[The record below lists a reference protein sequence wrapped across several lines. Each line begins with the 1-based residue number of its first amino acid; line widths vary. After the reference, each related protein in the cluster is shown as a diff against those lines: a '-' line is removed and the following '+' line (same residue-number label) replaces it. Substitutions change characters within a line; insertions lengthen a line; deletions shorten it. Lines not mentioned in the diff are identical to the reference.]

1 MTYIKK
7 VWVNNGSPPLSAE
20 NLQVI
25 DDGIETLDTEK
36 VDIAGDTMTSTL
48 VIDPVTD
55 VPALQIIPASDT
67 ATTKFMIQGRN
78 AANNADKFTI
88 DNAGNIVTVGTVDG
102 ADISAHAHTGA
113 DGTVVV
119 NAATVTVVD
128 STSATTWPIIVDTV
142 TGSLAAK
149 TDAGLTYNAS
159 TANLATTTFTGAL
172 AGNASTAT
180 LAATSTV
187 IDSTS
192 ATTWPTIVDT
202 VTGSLAIKTDAGL
215 TYNAETANLATT
227 TFTGALA
234 GNATTSTNTTG
245 NAATVTVADAASAT
259 TTYPLLGTAV
269 SGSLSPKTDT
279 GLTYNADTN
288 ALTATTFVG
297 AVTGAASLNALKA
310 GDTMAGVLT
319 QNGANLAGTAYQSQ
333 SFQNLLKNGDFESW
347 SAGTSVAPD
356 NWVAYTLSI
365 ARESTASNTKYG
377 TYSMLLTSTGGVNDR
392 IQNTALSGTSYT
404 SSVGKTF
411 TYGVWVKSSVAV
423 NVNILEDGI
432 GRTTSVSSGSGN
444 WEVITVS
451 KTVAGGGTGIS
462 AEIFMP
468 ASVSTAYIDGA
479 ILVEGSV
486 VPAFSPR
493 PLYDDGKTLTVDSAN
508 NLITTPKIAGG
519 SATTQDLVLQTTTGV
534 GEAGADMHFLVG
546 NNGAT
551 EAVTIL
557 NSGNVGI
564 GVASPRA
571 LLDVTSGTQNTIG
584 DSPGIVTFTSA
595 ATIPSI
601 GTLSLESNTEMDAN
615 IGSTL
620 TFKARYIA
628 ANTQGAVFAAIKGI
642 KESAVSGNLN
652 GIMTFYVR
660 TDGQDVNTASEKMR
674 IVGST
679 GNVGIGTTAPATKLD
694 VAGAIQVSSAVA
706 LSLGGYVRT
715 FAEATG
721 TPSGTTTYF
730 DIAVDVPVGCK
741 LLGAQLRVD
750 TALTAGETWGAAYV
764 TGSTTALAAAGTAV
778 AQNTK
783 ISKMHV
789 DEITTDTTKVRIT
802 RDAGNFT
809 DAAGVIRAI
818 VYFEQFTAMGN
829 AA

>member
-119 NAATVTVVD
+119 NAATLSVVD
-128 STSATTWPIIVDTV
+128 STSATTWPVIVDTV

-493 PLYDDGKTLTVDSAN
+493 PLYDDGKTLTVDSVN

-519 SATTQDLVLQTTTGV
+519 SATTQDLTLQTTTGV

-557 NSGNVGI
+557 NNGNVGI
-564 GVASPRA
+564 GQVAPSAKLDIVATDAENATA
-571 LLDVTSGTQNTIG
+571 LEVNQLDTSTA
-584 DSPGIVTFTSA
+584 VA
-595 ATIPSI
+595 ATIVNAGTGDGLFIDQNGNGVALHIDNDGTANSLTVEGTTAEDFAIAKSGSI
-601 GTLSLESNTEMDAN
+601 L
-615 IGSTL
+615 
-620 TFKARYIA
+620 
-628 ANTQGAVFAAIKGI
+628 VP
-642 KESAVSGNLN
+642 
-652 GIMTFYVR
+652 R
-660 TDGQDVNTASEKMR
+660 T
-674 IVGST
+674 I
-679 GNVGIGTTAPATKLD
+679 TAPATTGNQTIDK
-694 VAGAIQVSSAVA
+694 VAG
-706 LSLGGYVRT
+706 
-715 FAEATG
+715 
-721 TPSGTTTYF
+721 
-730 DIAVDVPVGCK
+730 
-741 LLGAQLRVD
+741 RVNI
-750 TALTAGETWGAAYV
+750 
-764 TGSTTALAAAGTAV
+764 AAAGTTVTVTNSLVTADSIIFAV
-778 AQNTK
+778 AATA
-783 ISKMHV
+783 
-789 DEITTDTTKVRIT
+789 
-802 RDAGNFT
+802 DATAMVMNVVP
-809 DAAGVIRAI
+809 AAGSFVINTVA
-818 VYFEQFTAMGN
+818 VTAETAFN
-829 AA
+829 FLVIS

>member
-1 MTYIKK
+1 MSLDAVANFIKINVVGTYDAAATDITVETGKGATLPTPPFNM
-7 VWVNNGSPPLSAE
+7 VWYNNTNFGDPSDDSFKEIIRVNSILGDVLTVTRGQE
-20 NLQVI
+20 
-25 DDGIETLDTEK
+25 GIAASVK
-36 VDIAGDTMTSTL
+36 NIAGVQYKLLLAFTKKSYDEISTSTT
-48 VIDPVTD
+48 I
-55 VPALQIIPASDT
+55 ADT
-67 ATTKFMIQGRN
+67 
-78 AANNADKFTI
+78 
-88 DNAGNIVTVGTVDG
+88 V
-102 ADISAHAHTGA
+102 
-113 DGTVVV
+113 
-119 NAATVTVVD
+119 
-128 STSATTWPIIVDTV
+128 SATTWPLLTESV
-142 TGSLAAK
+142 TGTLSPK
-149 TDAGLTYNAS
+149 SDAGLTYNAS
-159 TANLATTTFTGAL
+159 TANLAATTFTGAL
-172 AGNASTAT
+172 
-180 LAATSTV
+180 V
-187 IDSTS
+187 
-192 ATTWPTIVDT
+192 
-202 VTGSLAIKTDAGL
+202 
-215 TYNAETANLATT
+215 
-227 TFTGALA
+227 

-245 NAATVTVADAASAT
+245 NAATVTVADAASDT
-259 TTYPLLGTAV
+259 TTYPLLGIDLT
-269 SGSLSPKTDT
+269 GNMSPRTDT

-288 ALTATTFVG
+288 VLTTTTFVG
-297 AVTGAASLNALKA
+297 ALTGASSLNVLKA
-310 GDTMAGVLT
+310 GDTMSGVLT
-319 QNGANLAGTAYQSQ
+319 QNGLSLAGTAYQNQ

-347 SAGTSVAPD
+347 SAGTAVAPD
-356 NWVAYTLSI
+356 GWTLEGAGASVARNGTNFKI
-365 ARESTASNTKYG
+365 G
-377 TYSMLLTSTGGVNDR
+377 TYGVAITYGSVEAGLYLSDRSVSSFYSGLLGKTLTMGAWVKTSTGSQARVYLD
-392 IQNTALSGTSYT
+392 
-404 SSVGKTF
+404 
-411 TYGVWVKSSVAV
+411 
-423 NVNILEDGI
+423 DGI
-432 GRTTSVSSGSGN
+432 TASYSSYH
-444 WEVITVS
+444 T
-451 KTVAGGGTGIS
+451 GGGTWEFLTVSHTIAGNAIIVNPRMLIS
-462 AEIFMP
+462 VAG
-468 ASVSTAYIDGA
+468 TAYFDGA

-486 VPAFSPR
+486 VPAFAPR